1 MKLYEK
7 LNANVTG
14 VNKRGSIIFLHGFPF
29 DQNMWNAQVEFLMN
43 DFLCVTYDI
52 RGLGKSDP
60 GDGQFTME
68 MFADDCL
75 TIIAELE
82 LDKPVLCGL
91 SMGGYL
97 GFRVLERAQEL
108 FSAAIL
114 CDTRAESDSDAAKLK
129 RASGINQIN
138 VEGVEKF
145 VEGFVP
151 NCFSEKYKTENVNE
165 YNGYL
170 ERSKKS
176 NPLGVKGCLLAM
188 QGRTSVTTSLPNLKI
203 PILLLCGEDDKLT
216 PPEEMRS
223 ISDKIPNSKYLIVPG
238 SGHMTPIENPNF
250 VNTSIKDFLSGLR

>member
-14 VNKRGSIIFLHGFPF
+14 VNNRGSIIFLHGFPF
-29 DQNMWNAQVEFLMN
+29 DQNMWDAQGEFLKN

-68 MFADDCL
+68 MLADNCL
-75 TIIAELE
+75 TIIAELK

-97 GFRVLERAQEL
+97 GFRVLERAQEI

-114 CDTRAESDSDAAKLK
+114 CDTRAESDSDTAKLK
-129 RASGINQIN
+129 RASGVNQIN
-138 VEGVEKF
+138 AEGVEKF
-145 VEGFVP
+145 VEEFVP
-151 NCFSEKYKTENVNE
+151 NCFSEKYKTEKVNE
-165 YNGYL
+165 YNVYL

-176 NPLGVKGCLLAM
+176 NPSGVKGCLLAM
-188 QGRTSVTTSLPNLKI
+188 QGRTSVTASLPNFKI

-223 ISDKIPNSKYLIVPG
+223 ISDKIHTSKYLIVPG

>member
-1 MKLYEK
+1 MKLTER
-7 LNANVTG
+7 LNANITG
-14 VNKRGSIIFLHGFPF
+14 ANKRGCIIFLHGFPF
-29 DQNMWNAQVEFLMN
+29 DQNMWNAQVEFLKN
-43 DFLCVTYDI
+43 DFLCVKYDI
-52 RGLGKSDP
+52 RGLGKSNP

-75 TIIAELE
+75 TILAELE

-114 CDTRAESDSDAAKLK
+114 CDTRAESDSDVAKLK

-151 NCFSEKYKTENVNE
+151 NCFSEKYKIESVEE
-165 YNGYL
+165 YNIYL

-188 QGRTSVTTSLPNLKI
+188 QGRTSVTASLPNFKI
-203 PILLLCGEDDKLT
+203 PILLLCGEEDKLT
-216 PPEEMRS
+216 PPDEMRS
-223 ISDKIPNSKYLIVPG
+223 ISEKIPNSKYFTVLG
-238 SGHMTPIENPNF
+238 SGHMTPIENPSF
-250 VNTSIKDFLSGLR
+250 VNKAMREFLLSLQ

>member
-1 MKLYEK
+1 MKLYEI
-7 LNANVTG
+7 LNAKVTG
-14 VNKRGSIIFLHGFPF
+14 VNKLGSIIFLHGFPF
-29 DQNMWNAQVEFLMN
+29 DQKMWNAQVESLKN

-75 TIIAELE
+75 TIIAELK

-97 GFRVLERAQEL
+97 GFRVLERAQEF

-129 RASGINQIN
+129 RASGVNQIN
-138 VEGVEKF
+138 TEGVEKF

-151 NCFSEKYKTENVNE
+151 NCFSEKYKTENVDD
-165 YNGYL
+165 YNVYL

-188 QGRTSVTTSLPNLKI
+188 QGRTSVTSSLPNFKI
-203 PILLLCGEDDKLT
+203 PLLLLCGEDDKLT
-216 PPEEMRS
+216 PPGEMRS
-223 ISDKIPNSKYLIVPG
+223 LSDIIPNSKYLIVPG
-238 SGHMTPIENPNF
+238 SGHMTPIENSDF
-250 VNTSIKDFLSGLR
+250 VNTSIKDFLSGSR

>member
-7 LNANVTG
+7 FNTKVTG
-14 VNKRGSIIFLHGFPF
+14 VNKLGSIIFLHGFPF
-29 DQNMWNAQVEFLMN
+29 DQQMWDAQVEFLKN
-43 DFLCVTYDI
+43 EFLCVTYDI
-52 RGLGKSDP
+52 RGLGKSEM
-60 GDGQFTME
+60 GNGQFTME
-68 MFADDCL
+68 MFADDCF
-75 TIIAELE
+75 TIKAELGLE
-82 LDKPVLCGL
+82 KPVICGL

-97 GFRVLERAQEL
+97 GFRVLERAQEI

-114 CDTRAESDSDAAKLK
+114 FNTRAESDSDMAKLK

-151 NCFSEKYKTENVNE
+151 NCFSEKYKTESVEE
-165 YNGYL
+165 YNVYL

-188 QGRTSVTTSLPNLKI
+188 QGRTSVTSSLPNFKI
-203 PILLLCGEDDKLT
+203 PVLLLCGEEDKLT

-223 ISDKIPNSKYLIVPG
+223 IAEKIPNAKYLTVPG
-238 SGHMTPIENPNF
+238 SGHMTPIENPSF
-250 VNTSIKDFLSGLR
+250 VNKAMREFLLSLQ

>member
-29 DQNMWNAQVEFLMN
+29 DQNMWNAQVEYLKN
-43 DFLCVTYDI
+43 DFLSVTYDI

-138 VEGVEKF
+138 TDGVEKF

-188 QGRTSVTTSLPNLKI
+188 QGRTSVTASLPNFKI

-238 SGHMTPIENPNF
+238 SGHMTPIEKPNF
-250 VNTSIKDFLSGLR
+250 VNTSIKDFLSGLS

>member
-97 GFRVLERAQEL
+97 GFRLLERAQEI

-129 RASGINQIN
+129 RASGVNQIN

-165 YNGYL
+165 YNVYL
-170 ERSKKS
+170 ERSKRS
-176 NPLGVKGCLLAM
+176 HPLGVKGCLLAM
-188 QGRTSVTTSLPNLKI
+188 QGRTSVTASLPNFKI

-238 SGHMTPIENPNF
+238 SGHMTPIENSDF

>member
-1 MKLYEK
+1 MKLYEI
-7 LNANVTG
+7 LNAKVTG
-14 VNKRGSIIFLHGFPF
+14 VNKLGSIIFLHGFPF
-29 DQNMWNAQVEFLMN
+29 DQKMWNKQVEFLKD

-82 LDKPVLCGL
+82 LDNPVLCGL

-97 GFRVLERAQEL
+97 GFRVLKRAQEI

-114 CDTRAESDSDAAKLK
+114 CDTRAESDSDAEKLK
-129 RASGINQIN
+129 RATGINQIN

-151 NCFSEKYKTENVNE
+151 NCFSEKYKIESVEE
-165 YNGYL
+165 YNVCL

-188 QGRTSVTTSLPNLKI
+188 QGRTSVTSSLPNFKI
-203 PILLLCGEDDKLT
+203 PILLLCGEDDNLT
-216 PPEEMRS
+216 PSEGMRS
-223 ISDKIPNSKYLIVPG
+223 ISDKIPNSKCLIVPG

-250 VNTSIKDFLSGLR
+250 VNTSIKNFLTGL